1 MERKMGERSLSLL
14 KYATEQAPLP
24 LDGYTPE
31 EAAEFKD
38 NIRQKILDDLKSLTG
53 EELVELVKQ
62 HAAKVEEEEEQL
74 QQQQQQQREHS
85 QAGNPFAN
93 RVQDDADLIDAG
105 IIAEM
110 VAGIC
115 TKSQKAT
122 FVKVITKYIR

>member
-1 MERKMGERSLSLL
+1 MSLL
-14 KYATEQAPLP
+14 QYATEQAPLP

-38 NIRQKILDDLKSLTG
+38 SIRQKILDDLKSMSG
-53 EELVELVKQ
+53 EQLIQLVKQ
-62 HAAKVEEEEEQL
+62 NAAKVAEEEEQQL
-74 QQQQQQQREHS
+74 AE
-85 QAGNPFAN
+85 P
-93 RVQDDADLIDAG
+93 VQDDADLIDAN

-122 FVKVITKYIR
+122 FIKVITKYIR